1 VKGDGAERP
10 LRDRPFI
17 GESAIAQ
24 STAKYTLPKGRS
36 LFSNLEK
43 LIKTGT
49 RKIFIGKILLV
60 VLKSA
65 IAFPMVSRWFAITQS
80 TAFQEAIALLKP

>member
-1 VKGDGAERP
+1 MAQSARY
-10 LRDRPFI
+10 
-17 GESAIAQ
+17 AIALL
-24 STAKYTLPKGRS
+24 SARVRCTKYTIAKGRS

-49 RKIFIGKILLV
+49 RKIFIGKILLL